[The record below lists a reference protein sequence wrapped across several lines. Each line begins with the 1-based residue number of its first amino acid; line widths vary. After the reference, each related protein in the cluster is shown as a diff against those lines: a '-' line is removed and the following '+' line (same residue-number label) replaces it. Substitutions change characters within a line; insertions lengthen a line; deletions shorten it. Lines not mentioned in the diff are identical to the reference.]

1 MWRIGKHARMRIVR
15 HIGNLPKDLQGA
27 AVAIGNFDGLHIGH
41 LGVLNLMRARADALK
56 TTKAVLTFEPHP
68 RSYFDRENA
77 PGRLMR
83 ISDKFRALRDLGV
96 EIVYVLRFNK
106 ALAELPAE
114 QFIHQVLSQSLNI
127 RDVTTGDN
135 FAFGKGKLGNV
146 GLLRAGAEFSGKY
159 TANAVP
165 PVEAGR
171 QPVSSSRVRALLAEG
186 NIAGIEVLYGR
197 PYTLNGRVVHGDQR
211 ARTLGYPTANIV
223 PPPYLALPA
232 YGVYI
237 VEVTREGQS
246 EVMRGIANI
255 GVKPT
260 FGGMGRPMIEV
271 HLLDRSLGLYGEK
284 LTVHLLT
291 RLRAEKTFENVAQ
304 LAAQIARDAVSA
316 RQWFY
321 KRDNPD
327 DV

>member
-1 MWRIGKHARMRIVR
+1 MRIVR

-56 TTKAVLTFEPHP
+56 TRKAVLTFEPHP
-68 RSYFDRENA
+68 RSFFDKENA

-96 EIVYVLRFNK
+96 EIVYVMRFNK

-114 QFIHQVLSQSLNI
+114 QFIHQVLSQSLSVKDI
-127 RDVTTGDN
+127 TTGDN

-165 PVEAGR
+165 PVEVGR
-171 QPVSSSRVRALLAEG
+171 QPVSSSRVRGLLEKG
-186 NIAGIEVLYGR
+186 DIAGIEQLYGR

-237 VEVTREGQS
+237 VEVTRAGHD

-260 FGGMGRPMIEV
+260 FGTSRPVIEV

-284 LTVHLLT
+284 LTVRLLE
-291 RLRAEKTFENVAQ
+291 RLRAEKKFENVAQ
-304 LAAQIARDAVSA
+304 LASQIARDAVSA
-316 RQWFY
+316 RQWFH
-321 KRDNPD
+321 KRDNPE